1 MSGSLYIIRHG
12 RTDWNDKHILQ
23 GKTDIPLNKTG
34 IKMAEEAAVRYKD
47 IHFDICFCSPLQRAK
62 ETAEILLKDRDIPI
76 LYDERLREMSFG
88 IYEGVHNS
96 FKDPDCYVKVFFEE
110 PEKYLERPEGG
121 ESILDLM
128 KRTKEF
134 LEDKVYPL
142 LEEGSD
148 VLIVGHGAM
157 NSAIKCNA
165 KKLDLK
171 DFWVDGIENCKL
183 MKLI

>member
-1 MSGSLYIIRHG
+1 MSGHLYIIRHG

-23 GKTDIPLNKTG
+23 GKNDIPLNENG
-34 IKMAEEAAVRYKD
+34 IKMAEEAAGKYKD
-47 IHFDICFCSPLQRAK
+47 IHFDICFCSPLVRAK
-62 ETAEILLKDRDIPI
+62 KTAEILMEGRNIPI
-76 LYDERLREMSFG
+76 IFDDRLKEMNFG

-96 FKDPDCYVKVFFEE
+96 FEQPGCYVKVFFNE
-110 PEKYLERPEGG
+110 PEKYLEPPEGG

-128 KRTKEF
+128 ARTGEF

-142 LEEGSD
+142 LAEGKD

-157 NSAIKCNA
+157 NSAIKCHVR
-165 KKLDLK
+165 KLELK

-183 MKLI
+183 MQLA